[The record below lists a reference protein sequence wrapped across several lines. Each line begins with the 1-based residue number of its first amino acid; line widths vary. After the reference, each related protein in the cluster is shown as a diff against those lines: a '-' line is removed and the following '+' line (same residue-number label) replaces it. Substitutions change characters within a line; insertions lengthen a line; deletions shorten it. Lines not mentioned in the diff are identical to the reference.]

1 MQNHTDIKRQRV
13 DYKAMLHEF
22 DVIAEKR
29 NKQIKKV
36 KRKRN
41 KGKKIEESLSKGSLP
56 YSLYA
61 TQVPQQTE
69 KSRVNKQQLKY
80 LDK

>member
-1 MQNHTDIKRQRV
+1 
-13 DYKAMLHEF
+13 MLNEF

-61 TQVPQQTE
+61 T
-69 KSRVNKQQLKY
+69 
-80 LDK
+80 